1 MKRSSDETAH
11 IDAACETNTKKTKE
25 KRKKKR
31 NLWPLKALLISFAL
45 AAVVNVGSE
54 LILTGTKLWI
64 SIVITVIIVLIGVFF
79 DIIGTATT
87 SCDIQPFLAMASR
100 KVKGAK
106 TAVKLAK
113 KADAVS
119 SVCNDIV
126 GDICGIVSGGCAST
140 IVLAILSAT
149 TTLSPDKMNLWLS
162 VLVYTIIST
171 LTISLKAVGKGYAVK
186 NANKIVFATAKT
198 LCLFNKKG

>member
-1 MKRSSDETAH
+1 MKRNSEETAH
-11 IDAACETNTKKTKE
+11 LQTVDEENPKKSKE

-31 NLWPLKALLISFAL
+31 NLWPLKALLISFVL
-45 AAVVNVGSE
+45 SAVVNFGSE
-54 LILTGTKLWI
+54 LILTDTKLWI
-64 SIVITVIIVLIGVFF
+64 SILITVVIVLVGVFF

-100 KVKGAK
+100 KVRGAK
-106 TAVKLAK
+106 TAVSLAK

-140 IVLAILSAT
+140 IVLSIL
-149 TTLSPDKMNLWLS
+149 PNKELWLS
-162 VLVYTIIST
+162 VLVYTVIST

-186 NANKIVFATAKT
+186 KANKIVFATAKV